1 MRFTSAIAQSIVI
14 AFVYAVVIQA
24 GLHAD
29 EVQLLDGERVRGV
42 VCVFAE
48 DGGVV
53 IQLADGERRELAAA
67 AVLEVQSPQ
76 RGTLDYARFSRYR
89 DSWSRLE
96 VLSRTFASADGK
108 RRVTLAGAV
117 HIADLAYYDVLQ
129 NHLDAH
135 DIVLCEGVGVQR
147 DFADIEIPTAEI
159 RAEELANPPGRRG
172 LRHSELVGLD
182 FISSLQEG
190 MAKSLDL
197 TFQRDGLDYS
207 HSWWLPADVTSE
219 GLLGLIDESE
229 NSVFMDMF
237 AGSNLRMEII
247 SNNIMFLAMTNAMTS
262 VFTRKPM
269 EMVIKEAFAELLISQ
284 MLYLGGT
291 ATGQPVSVGPE
302 PGDVDSGEPE
312 ASSELPRA
320 DTWVQEILIQGRN
333 KVVIRRL
340 EEVLNGAPDVE
351 SIAIFYGAAH
361 QADLQQRLERLGFK
375 PVRDEWFPAWDM
387 SYDLKPLISPEWVE
401 KVKAIQKANAERLEA
416 EE

>member
-1 MRFTSAIAQSIVI
+1 MI
-14 AFVYAVVIQA
+14 AFVYAVVIPT

-29 EVQLLDGERVRGV
+29 EVQLLDGERVQGV

-67 AVLEVQSPQ
+67 VVLEVQSPQ
-76 RGTLDYARFSRYR
+76 RGTLDFARFSRYR

-108 RRVTLAGAV
+108 RRVTLTSAV

-129 NHLDAH
+129 DHLDAH
-135 DIVLCEGVGVQR
+135 DIVLYEGVGVQR
-147 DFADIEIPTAEI
+147 DFADIEIPTAEM
-159 RAEELANPPGRRG
+159 RAEELANPRGRVG
-172 LRHSELVGLD
+172 LRHSDLVGLD

-190 MAKSLDL
+190 MGESLDL

-207 HSWWLPADVTSE
+207 HSWWWPADVTSE
-219 GLLGLIDESE
+219 GLLGLVDESE

-237 AGSNLRMEII
+237 SSSNLRMEII

-302 PGDVDSGEPE
+302 TGEVQAGEPE

-333 KVVIRRL
+333 KVVIQRL
-340 EEVLNGAPDVE
+340 EKVLDDAPDVE

-387 SYDLKPLISPEWVE
+387 SYDPKPLISPEWVE

-416 EE
+416 EQ

>member
-1 MRFTSAIAQSIVI
+1 MRFTSAIAQSSMI
-14 AFVYAVVIQA
+14 AFVYAFVIQT

-29 EVQLLDGERVRGV
+29 EVQLHDGERVQGV

-67 AVLEVQSPQ
+67 VVLEVQSPQ

-108 RRVTLAGAV
+108 RRVTLTGAV

-129 NHLDAH
+129 DYLDAH
-135 DIVLCEGVGVQR
+135 DIVLYEGVGVQR
-147 DFADIEIPTAEI
+147 DFADIEIQTAEM
-159 RAEELANPPGRRG
+159 RAEELANPRGRGG
-172 LRHSELVGLD
+172 LRYSGLVYLD

-190 MAKSLDL
+190 MGESLDL

-207 HSWWLPADVTSE
+207 HSWWWPADVTSE
-219 GLLGLIDESE
+219 GLLGLIDQSE

-237 AGSNLRMEII
+237 SSSNLRMEII

-269 EMVIKEAFAELLISQ
+269 DLVIKEAFAELLISQ
-284 MLYLGGT
+284 MLYLGDT
-291 ATGQPVSVGPE
+291 ATGQSVTVDPETGEAEAGE
-302 PGDVDSGEPE
+302 PG
-312 ASSELPRA
+312 AAIELPRA

-333 KVVIRRL
+333 KVVMQRL
-340 EEVLNGAPDVE
+340 EEVLDGAPDVE

-387 SYDLKPLISPEWVE
+387 SYDPKPLISPEWVE

-416 EE
+416 EQ